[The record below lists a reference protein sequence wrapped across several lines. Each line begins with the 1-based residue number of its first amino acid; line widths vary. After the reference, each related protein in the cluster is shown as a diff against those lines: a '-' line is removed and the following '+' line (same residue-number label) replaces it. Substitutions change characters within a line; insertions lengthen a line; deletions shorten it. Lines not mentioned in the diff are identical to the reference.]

1 MTIGL
6 LMTTSDVP
14 SYIMSPSIG
23 KHALSYRF
31 WPISS
36 LLSMLLI
43 SSGLLSACHKNT
55 ASSDGQTASA
65 AASQAAAS
73 QVAAQTAN
81 KGASDHRP
89 VQYPI
94 VQWQQTPAPTGLT
107 VKNIDALKV
116 LIGPIKRTDKEF
128 LDYFSNPA
136 IKYSAADLAVP
147 PFDIIDSAHFVEL
160 DWYYASPSDPNS
172 QKQQSIDYAAKVY
185 QIARGWFGEPGG
197 VLVADMLSG
206 KVLRNYPIRNT
217 TIEVAK
223 CEHFTC
229 MLVVKK

>member
-14 SYIMSPSIG
+14 SYIISPLTD
-23 KHALSYRF
+23 KHGWSYRF
-31 WPISS
+31 WPATS

-43 SSGLLSACHKNT
+43 SGSLLSACHKNI

-81 KGASDHRP
+81 KGTSDNRP

-94 VQWQQTPAPTGLT
+94 AQWQQTPAPTGLT
-107 VKNIDALKV
+107 VKNIEALKV
-116 LIGPIKRTDKEF
+116 LVGPIKRTDKEF

-136 IKYSAADLAVP
+136 TKYSAADLAVP

-160 DWYYASPSDPNS
+160 DWYYASPNDPNS

-185 QIARGWFGEPGG
+185 HIARGWFGELGG

-206 KVLRNYPIRNT
+206 KVIRDYPIRNT
-217 TIEVAK
+217 TIEIAK

-229 MLVVKK
+229 TLVVKK